1 MKRFNVWIII
11 LLLLFVSIGNDRSI
25 DVSDRTLVHAVGI
38 DQDDSGCTVTRQI
51 FKSDG
56 AGSDTQID
64 PSKTNTRIISNTAP
78 TFNEAMSLCEKQLGN
93 YIFIGHNQVIVIG
106 SKTDLSDPEE
116 LLSYFIRNKDNFLGV
131 DVVLAENTAK
141 EVLNVQIPTGT
152 ITMEN
157 FREIVAMYRD
167 KGTAIPSNMV
177 DFINQ
182 CKKSDKS
189 AALPVISLNQQE
201 ESSQAE
207 QGGQS
212 SEGQSSGG
220 GQDEKQNSGQKN
232 QGQSG
237 GGEESQSNQA
247 AVISIDKNA
256 VISHGKIVGELNPQ
270 ETQCVN
276 FIKGRTKYGMVTVN
290 FEGKKIGVDLIKRYS
305 KSKVKIKDNKILY
318 NVDLSIV
325 ATTDNSSY
333 TESDKEKIA
342 LLIESEIKKQC
353 EDTFNKVMFEYNAD
367 IFDLCRL
374 IRHYYPKI
382 HLEYKDNFDVLKA
395 NTLFNINVKCVAK

>member
-1 MKRFNVWIII
+1 
-11 LLLLFVSIGNDRSI
+11 
-25 DVSDRTLVHAVGI
+25 
-38 DQDDSGCTVTRQI
+38 
-51 FKSDG
+51 
-56 AGSDTQID
+56 
-64 PSKTNTRIISNTAP
+64 
-78 TFNEAMSLCEKQLGN
+78 MSLCEKQLGN

>member
-38 DQDDSGCTVTRQI
+38 DQDDSGCTVTLQI

>member
-38 DQDDSGCTVTRQI
+38 DQDDSGCTVTLQI

-220 GQDEKQNSGQKN
+220 GQDEKQSSGQKN

-247 AVISIDKNA
+247 AVISIDRNA

>member
-1 MKRFNVWIII
+1 MWIII
-11 LLLLFVSIGNDRSI
+11 LLLVLAAVGNDRSI
-25 DVSDRTLVHAVGI
+25 DISDRTLVHAVGI
-38 DQDDSGCTVTRQI
+38 DEDDSGCTVTLQI

-78 TFNEAMSLCEKQLGN
+78 TFNEAMSLCENQLGN
-93 YIFIGHNQVIVIG
+93 YLFIGHNQVIVIG
-106 SKTDLSDPEE
+106 SETDLSEPEQ

-131 DVVLAENTAK
+131 DVVLAEKTAK

-157 FREIVAMYRD
+157 FKEIVDMYRD
-167 KGTAIPSNMV
+167 KGTAVPSSMV

-182 CKKSDKS
+182 CRKSDKS
-189 AALPVISLNQQE
+189 VALPVISINQQD
-201 ESSQAE
+201 ESSQSE
-207 QGGQS
+207 QGEQS

-220 GQDEKQNSGQKN
+220 EQGGEKGGSQEK

-247 AVISIDKNA
+247 SIISIEKNA
-256 VISHGKIVGELNPQ
+256 VISKGKIVGELDAQ

-276 FIKGRTKYGMVTVN
+276 FINDRTEYGMVTVD
-290 FEGKKIGVDLIKRYS
+290 FEGTKIGVNLKKRRS
-305 KSKVKIKDNKILY
+305 KSKINIKDNKIIY
-318 NVDLSIV
+318 DVELSLV
-325 ATTDNSSY
+325 ATIDNSNY
-333 TESDKEKIA
+333 TEPDQEKIA
-342 LLIESEIKKQC
+342 SIVESEIKKQC

-395 NTLFNINVKCVAK
+395 NTILNMNVTCVTK

>member
-38 DQDDSGCTVTRQI
+38 DQDDSGCTVTLQI

-56 AGSDTQID
+56 AGSDTQSD

>member
-38 DQDDSGCTVTRQI
+38 DQDDSGCTVTLQI

-382 HLEYKDNFDVLKA
+382 HLEYKDNL
-395 NTLFNINVKCVAK
+395 